1 MYRNFATI
9 ISLILLSIP
18 ASVIATE
25 GALEINQA
33 CVADGCF
40 PGDTAGFP
48 VTITTRGNYILTSN
62 ITLENTTQSAILVHT
77 DNVMIDM
84 KGFGIF
90 GPNVCTGINGDCTY
104 TSTGG
109 TGVAS
114 FDTNRNITV
123 RDGIIRGMGFAGIDI
138 GKQSTVEGI
147 VTEHSYRV
155 GIRVRAG
162 STISNSNSNF
172 NGELGMEAG
181 ESRVIDCSASDNGM
195 IGFAIGRSILTRAD
209 VSRTNAQTGILDA
222 YGSQIHDSVSR
233 DNPTGIESINGATSV
248 INSTIISNSGLGIF
262 ARGGTGAG
270 DPNGMPILLSGNTI
284 VLNNGGN
291 ANPQLGGGGTFV
303 ELSTNYCGAN
313 TTCP

>member
-1 MYRNFATI
+1 MIRNIATI
-9 ISLILLSIP
+9 ISLLLIGIP
-18 ASVIATE
+18 VSVMATE

-40 PGDTAGFP
+40 PGDSGGFP

-90 GPNVCTGINGDCTY
+90 GPNVCTGIN
-104 TSTGG
+104 
-109 TGVAS
+109 A
-114 FDTNRNITV
+114 
-123 RDGIIRGMGFAGIDI
+123 
-138 GKQSTVEGI
+138 
-147 VTEHSYRV
+147 EHSYRV

-209 VSRTNAQTGILDA
+209 VSRTNAQTGILDE

-248 INSTIISNSGLGIF
+248 INSTIISNSGVGIF
-262 ARGGTGAG
+262 ARGGTVAD
-270 DPNGMPILLSGNTI
+270 DPNGMPVLLRGNTI
-284 VLNNGGN
+284 VLNNKDHPN
-291 ANPQLGGGGTFV
+291 ENPNENPQLGGGGTFI
-303 ELSTNYCGAN
+303 ELGTNYCGSD